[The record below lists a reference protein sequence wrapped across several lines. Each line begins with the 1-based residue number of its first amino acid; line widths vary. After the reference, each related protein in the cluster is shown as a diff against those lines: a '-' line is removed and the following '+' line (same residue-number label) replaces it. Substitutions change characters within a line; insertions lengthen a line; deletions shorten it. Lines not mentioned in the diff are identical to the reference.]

1 MKWFGG
7 NNTKCWQRLQTSVKG
22 DKTMGIRTY
31 NPYTPSRR
39 NMTGLDFA
47 EVTKSTPE
55 KSLVVSLKKN
65 SGRNNQGKI
74 TVRHR
79 GGGVR
84 RKYRL
89 VDFKR
94 RKDDIPATVIGIEY
108 DPNRTANIALICYAD
123 GEKAY
128 ILAPNGLKDGMKVMN
143 GANAEIK
150 VGNCLPLEAIPVG
163 TEVHN
168 VELYPGKGG
177 QLVRSA
183 GNSAQLMAKEGKYAT
198 LRLPSGEM
206 RMVPVVCRATI
217 GTVGN
222 IEHDLV
228 NVGKA
233 GRKRHMGIRPTVR
246 GSVMNPNDHPH
257 GGGEGKTGI
266 GRPGPCTP
274 WGKPALGLK
283 TRKKNKQSNKLIV
296 RRRDGKNFK

>member
-1 MKWFGG
+1 
-7 NNTKCWQRLQTSVKG
+7 
-22 DKTMGIRTY
+22 MGIKTY
-31 NPYTPSRR
+31 SPYTPSRR
-39 NMTGLDFA
+39 HMTGSDFS
-47 EVTKSTPE
+47 EITTSTPE

-65 SGRNNQGKI
+65 AGRNNQGKI

-84 RKYRL
+84 RKYRII
-89 VDFKR
+89 DFKR
-94 RKDDIPATVIGIEY
+94 RKDGIPATVTAIEY
-108 DPNRTANIALICYAD
+108 DPNRTANIALLTYAD

-128 ILAPNGLKDGMKVMN
+128 IIAPNKLAVGATVMN
-143 GANAEIK
+143 GPDAEIK
-150 VGNCLPLEAIPVG
+150 VGNCLPMANIPVG
-163 TEVHN
+163 TEIHN
-168 VELYPGKGG
+168 IEMYPGKGG

-217 GTVGN
+217 GQVGN

-228 NVGKA
+228 NIGKA
-233 GRKRHMGIRPTVR
+233 GRKRHMGFRPTVR

-283 TRKKNKQSNKLIV
+283 TRKKHKQSNKMII
-296 RRRDGKNFK
+296 RRRDGKNVK